1 MKPNL
6 TPPSCS
12 GCTHLAVLV
21 PKLTRFRRGDRVM
34 PFEGFIWQC
43 ASGCAA
49 PDDGS
54 TPYQFSTFELM
65 EWEEAQAEVAW
76 RERFGEPM
84 PTPQRARRPEEQR
97 TVRVPVLL
105 TPGEAQRLDALRGSR
120 PRGEFLRQ
128 LLADPGRSGR
138 RAG

>member
-6 TPPSCS
+6 SPPHCA
-12 GCTHLAVLV
+12 GCDAPAVLV
-21 PKLTRFRRGDRVM
+21 PKLTRFRRAGRVL
-34 PFEGFIWQC
+34 PFEGFVWQC
-43 ASGCAA
+43 ASGCAD
-49 PDDGS
+49 PDNGS

-65 EWEEAQAEVAW
+65 EWEEIHAAEAW
-76 RERFGEPM
+76 QERFGEPM
-84 PTPQRARRPEEQR
+84 PVSQRASRLDERR

-105 TPGEAQRLDALRGSR
+105 TPTEAERLDELRGER

-128 LLADPGRSGR
+128 LLTRPKR

>member
-1 MKPNL
+1 MKPTF

-12 GCTHLAVLV
+12 GCSNPAVLV
-21 PKLTRFRRGDRVM
+21 SKLTRFRRGDRVL
-34 PFEGFIWQC
+34 PFDGFTWQC
-43 ASGCAA
+43 PSRCTD
-49 PDDGS
+49 PENGS

-65 EWEEAQAEVAW
+65 EWEEAQAAVAW
-76 RERFGEPM
+76 RERFGEAM
-84 PTPQRARRPEEQR
+84 PAPQRGRRPEEQR

-105 TPGEAQRLDALRGSR
+105 TPAEAERLDALRGKR

-128 LLADPGRSGR
+128 LLGEPGR

>member
-1 MKPNL
+1 MKPTF

-12 GCTHLAVLV
+12 GCSKSAVLV
-21 PKLTRFRRGDRVM
+21 SKLTRFRRGERVH
-34 PFEGFIWQC
+34 PFGGFTWQC
-43 ASGCAA
+43 PTGC
-49 PDDGS
+49 PDPEDGS
-54 TPYQFSTFELM
+54 APYQYSTSELM
-65 EWEEAQAEVAW
+65 EWEEAQAAVAW

-105 TPGEAQRLDALRGSR
+105 TPAEAERLDALRGKR

-128 LLADPGRSGR
+128 LLREPGR